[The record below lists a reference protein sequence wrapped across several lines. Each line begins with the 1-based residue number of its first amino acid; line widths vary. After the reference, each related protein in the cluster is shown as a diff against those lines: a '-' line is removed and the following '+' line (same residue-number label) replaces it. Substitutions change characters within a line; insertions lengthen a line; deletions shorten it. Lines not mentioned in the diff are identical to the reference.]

1 MTGTWYLARMKRTNL
16 IAMLVAIAAA
26 CGGGGKKDVNPP
38 GGGGTT
44 TVGDG
49 TGGNGGTSTVDTGG
63 DGGDTQVVQATG
75 TPSNDLIDRKVLFG
89 NPERTSP
96 QLSPDGKRIAWLAP
110 KDGVR
115 IPLTRDPK
123 APAPAVSVTY
133 FHELACK
140 HCAAL
145 RQMIAAL
152 PARDPDHVVLVPR
165 VILVHR
171 APSMAAHLVEC
182 AAHRLGH
189 DVTDALWAGAFDARD
204 YTSANLLAIAIG
216 AGVDGDA
223 LVRTVEAG
231 DCLAEILADHVL
243 ALRAGVRGTP
253 TFFVNGIPI
262 EGLPDDKLL
271 FDAIAAETR
280 AAAAAPSIADYHA
293 GWQAT
298 ARSP

>member
-1 MTGTWYLARMKRTNL
+1 MSRMAVVLAVVLGCSGGATE
-16 IAMLVAIAAA
+16 APAPVVGGPTT
-26 CGGGGKKDVNPP
+26 GGGGAAA
-38 GGGGTT
+38 
-44 TVGDG
+44 
-49 TGGNGGTSTVDTGG
+49 SVDAGLVARFDAAVKRG
-63 DGGDTQVVQATG
+63 LVMLDAAEQGV
-75 TPSNDLIDRKVLFG
+75 TP
-89 NPERTSP
+89 
-96 QLSPDGKRIAWLAP
+96 GKRLDP
-110 KDGVR
+110 KVR
-115 IPLTRDPK
+115 VRLPLTRDPK

-152 PARDPDHVVLVPR
+152 PARDPEHVVLVQR

-171 APSMAAHLVEC
+171 APSLAAHLVEC

-204 YTSANLLAIAIG
+204 YTSANLIGIATA
-216 AGVDGDA
+216 AGVDGEA
-223 LVRTVEAG
+223 LVKTAEAD

-262 EGLPDDKLL
+262 EGLPDDQLL
-271 FDAIAAETR
+271 FDVIAAETR
-280 AAAAAPSIADYHA
+280 AAAAAPTVADYHA

-298 ARSP
+298 ARAP